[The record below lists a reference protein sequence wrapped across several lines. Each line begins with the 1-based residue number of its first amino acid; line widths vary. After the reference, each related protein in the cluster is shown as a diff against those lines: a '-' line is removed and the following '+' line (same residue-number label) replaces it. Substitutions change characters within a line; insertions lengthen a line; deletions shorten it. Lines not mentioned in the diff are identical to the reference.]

1 MMENWENGFIF
12 KPRDF
17 FQLKS
22 GLHTSTELGPLKY
35 LMFFTFLTFNELV
48 VPSVNGVF
56 IELRCRLVKVVDLDG
71 RRTGVAESHDLFTPE
86 AGPVSAIVIMRPT
99 DGDITVADDLLLW
112 DFLEV
117 GKAEEFTVADH
128 RFVALVVYEGPE
140 ASSSYLSRRG
150 IKEEGLEYEEVV
162 AAGSLLHVIVVLF
175 PFSFLT

>member
-1 MMENWENGFIF
+1 MENGENEFIF

-35 LMFFTFLTFNELV
+35 LMFFTFITFNELV

-86 AGPVSAIVIMRPT
+86 AGPVSPIVIMRPT
-99 DGDITVADDLLLW
+99 DGDITVADDLLL
-112 DFLEV
+112 
-117 GKAEEFTVADH
+117 
-128 RFVALVVYEGPE
+128 
-140 ASSSYLSRRG
+140 
-150 IKEEGLEYEEVV
+150 
-162 AAGSLLHVIVVLF
+162 
-175 PFSFLT
+175 